1 MRQQIHINT
10 PHSIKRKTDRY
21 DWEEKT
27 NKQTKKTID
36 LLVVIMNEGL

>member
-10 PHSIKRKTDRY
+10 PYSIKRKTDRY
-21 DWEEKT
+21 DWEEKQT
-27 NKQTKKTID
+27 NKTID

>member
-10 PHSIKRKTDRY
+10 PYSIKRKTDKY
-21 DWEEKT
+21 DWEEK
-27 NKQTKKTID
+27 TKKTID